1 METTALL
8 QSSTLSSYWA
18 LNIPR
23 SRLSQGLF
31 TGLLSLLSR
40 ELFPRYPCGW
50 LLPSVRPLIGCY
62 LINEDFPHHP
72 M

>member
-23 SRLSQGLF
+23 SRLPQGLF

-40 ELFPRYPCGW
+40 GLFPRYPCG
-50 LLPSVRPLIGCY
+50 
-62 LINEDFPHHP
+62 
-72 M
+72 